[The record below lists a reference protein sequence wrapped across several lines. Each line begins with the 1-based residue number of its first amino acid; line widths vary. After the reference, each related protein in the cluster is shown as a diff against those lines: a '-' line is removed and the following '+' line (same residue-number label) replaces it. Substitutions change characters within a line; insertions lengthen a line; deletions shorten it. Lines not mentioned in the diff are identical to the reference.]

1 MSRTVDD
8 SFNFCAGWLLV
19 GTLVA
24 LPVVGASGLF
34 GAAFAI
40 YVMAQAASAI
50 RVGERKSRRR

>member
-50 RVGERKSRRR
+50 RPGQHKRL